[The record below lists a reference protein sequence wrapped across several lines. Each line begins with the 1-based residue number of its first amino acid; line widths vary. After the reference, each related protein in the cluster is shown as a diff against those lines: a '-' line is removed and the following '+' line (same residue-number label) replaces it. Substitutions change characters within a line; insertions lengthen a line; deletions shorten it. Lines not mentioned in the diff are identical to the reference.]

1 MKSTTIPSPV
11 IALIVMGIAVVV
23 VAGIVWVKAHPKQ
36 EESTQF
42 IPDMSNETQ
51 AENLPDLTPSPTPS
65 GVRPEKG

>member
-1 MKSTTIPSPV
+1 MKSTVLPSPIAIILGCVLGVAIASV
-11 IALIVMGIAVVV
+11 II
-23 VAGIVWVKAHPKQ
+23 WVKAHPKQ